1 MDIYSYEVRLDGI
14 PYAREMHLEAA
25 LTLVE
30 AMFTKWFAEPDL
42 SFEIRRVKYDRT
54 DEAD

>member
-1 MDIYSYEVRLDGI
+1 MNGYCYEVHLDGI

-25 LTLVE
+25 LALVE
-30 AMFTKWFAEPDL
+30 ALFTKWFAEPDL

-54 DEAD
+54 NEAD